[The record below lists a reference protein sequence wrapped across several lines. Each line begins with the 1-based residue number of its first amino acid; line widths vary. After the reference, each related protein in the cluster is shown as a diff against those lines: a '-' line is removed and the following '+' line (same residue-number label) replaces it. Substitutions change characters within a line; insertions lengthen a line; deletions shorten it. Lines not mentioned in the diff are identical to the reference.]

1 MRKIVL
7 VLTLLWTFAFT
18 QTAKQDCEECTS
30 TLPGD
35 IFSEID
41 KDYAN
46 VAKFYEK
53 CCDCNQYDAC
63 QKLGILYGDGKGVEK
78 NSKKEFELIKK
89 PCDGGSVRG
98 CTSLAYQYHL
108 GGNVKQDHKKALELF
123 KKACEGNY
131 GLSCY
136 MSATYYTGE
145 YEENGIEKDD
155 KKVIGFYTKACDKG
169 LALGCTILGGIYHS
183 GDFGT
188 EKDNKKASY
197 FYKKACNGAD
207 DQWSACAAY
216 AAYAEDKDKLEAARY
231 YKKACELGKAD
242 PLAKN
247 EKSAQIVQFACR
259 SYNSIKSLIE

>member
-41 KDYAN
+41 KDYVNA
-46 VAKFYEK
+46 AKFYEK

-78 NSKKEFELIKK
+78 NSKKGFELIKK
-89 PCDGGSVRG
+89 SCDGGSVRG

-155 KKVIGFYTKACDKG
+155 KNVIGFYTKACDKG

-247 EKSAQIVQFACR
+247 EKSAQVVQFACR

>member
-46 VAKFYEK
+46 AAKFYEK
-53 CCDCNQYDAC
+53 CCDCSQYDAC

-78 NSKKEFELIKK
+78 NSKKGFELIKK
-89 PCDGGSVRG
+89 SCDGGSVRG

-123 KKACEGNY
+123 KKACRGGDEINLLG
-131 GLSCY
+131 CQW
-136 MSATYYTGE
+136 
-145 YEENGIEKDD
+145 EKDL
-155 KKVIGFYTKACDKG
+155 TR
-169 LALGCTILGGIYHS
+169 TP
-183 GDFGT
+183 
-188 EKDNKKASY
+188 Y
-197 FYKKACNGAD
+197 FRN
-207 DQWSACAAY
+207 
-216 AAYAEDKDKLEAARY
+216 
-231 YKKACELGKAD
+231 
-242 PLAKN
+242 
-247 EKSAQIVQFACR
+247 
-259 SYNSIKSLIE
+259 